1 MMTIKEGEWMV
12 KFTGMMLWMIGVS
25 IAASALINPGV
36 PEIDPGMGGSAIA
49 LLSGALIMIRGRRKR

>member
-1 MMTIKEGEWMV
+1 MTIKEGDWMV
-12 KFTGMMLWMIGVS
+12 KISGMMLLMIGVS
-25 IAASALINPGV
+25 ISASAYSV

>member
-1 MMTIKEGEWMV
+1 MLRQFSGMV
-12 KFTGMMLWMIGVS
+12 CLIIGSS
-25 IAASALINPGV
+25 IAASAIILPT

>member
-1 MMTIKEGEWMV
+1 MV
-12 KFTGMMLWMIGVS
+12 RQFAAMALLMIGAS
-25 IAASALINPGV
+25 IAALAIVPAT